1 MQIRDLLFALP
12 SAAVV
17 KDVIGEMIGRGVVAG
32 KLSGGWSESAGRTN
46 AIIVLR
52 GRARERESTGDDV
65 ERPRRDFPMH
75 PGRHVRPRS

>member
-32 KLSGGWSESAGRTN
+32 KSSGVWSESVVRTN

-52 GRARERESTGDDV
+52 GRARE
-65 ERPRRDFPMH
+65 
-75 PGRHVRPRS
+75 